1 MFFLNSPY
9 RYLGI
14 LDSLFDDIVLDM
26 NREEFTVGEKYKAK
40 QSELGKTLVTISLFA
55 HLSRFLLNYEHG

>member
-1 MFFLNSPY
+1 
-9 RYLGI
+9 
-14 LDSLFDDIVLDM
+14 M
-26 NREEFTVGEKYKAK
+26 NREDFTVGEKYKAK